1 MGWGI
6 VTYDDAIHLENL
18 DASWNRVGEL
28 TGIADLH
35 ETFYCRNSTGASAKV
50 DEYFTPEL
58 RDRVRSIYAH
68 DYEVFGY

>member
-1 MGWGI
+1 MD
-6 VTYDDAIHLENL
+6 YNAAIHLEQL
-18 DASWNRVGEL
+18 DSSWDQIGEL
-28 TGIADLH
+28 SGIADLR

-58 RDRVRSIYAH
+58 RDCVRSIYAR

>member
-1 MGWGI
+1 
-6 VTYDDAIHLENL
+6 L
-18 DASWNRVGEL
+18 R
-28 TGIADLH
+28 

-58 RDRVRSIYAH
+58 RDRVRSIYAR